1 MKRMKSKR
9 SRPPR
14 AEIMDKLHI
23 WFERFQLWLI
33 DLRQLPGEFW
43 AHWCILRSRQ
53 WPIYNRRLW
62 LRMLAG
68 QRGRIRRRL
77 QRLTFR
83 HVRRTNRDLERL
95 VDLLQSCSEKLK
107 AVNRDELKQ
116 ELRHVVDNG

>member
-1 MKRMKSKR
+1 
-9 SRPPR
+9 
-14 AEIMDKLHI
+14 MDKLHI

-43 AHWCILRSRQ
+43 AHWCILHSHQ

-83 HVRRTNRDLERL
+83 RVRRTNRDIERL

-107 AVNRDELKQ
+107 AANRDELKQ
-116 ELRHVVDNG
+116 ELRHVLDNG